1 MFSFSNI
8 SVHFTG
14 EYLFHDISFLINRRD
29 RIGLVGKNGVGKST
43 LLKIMHGSLKPEKGE
58 IAIPSGA
65 SVGYLPQILNPSTD
79 KTIIKEALEAFKAVL
94 KLKDKLDELSLQ
106 LQHSDDYES
115 GAYLEIV
122 QRFNDLNEKIQYA
135 GGQNIEAETEKVL
148 AGLGFKRS
156 DFNRNMGEFSHGW
169 QMRVE
174 IAKILLSHPDLI
186 LLDEPTNHLDIE
198 SIQWLE
204 EFLKN
209 YPGAVV
215 IVSHDRA
222 MLDNITN
229 RTLEITKG
237 QLYDYK
243 ASYSDYLKMREE
255 RLDQQIAEY
264 NNQQQEIRQIE
275 RFIERFRY
283 KNTKAKQVQSRI
295 KMLEKMD
302 KVEIDDIEQSRI
314 HFAFPSAQAS
324 GKVVVEGHNVSKNYG
339 PNQVLEKVDF
349 VALRG
354 EKIAF
359 VGKNGEGKSTFSKI
373 ITGHLDYEGELKL
386 GHNVQIGYY
395 AQNQGEFLD
404 QNKTVYDTIDDIA
417 SGDIRT
423 RIRAILGGF
432 LFDEDDI
439 DKKVFVLSGGEK
451 SRLSLAKLLL
461 TPVNLLVLD
470 EPTNHLDMSSKD
482 VLKNALLQYNGTL
495 IIVSHDRD
503 FLQGLTSK
511 VYEFRNRKIKEH
523 LGDISEFIR
532 SRKLRNLDE
541 LNKGG
546 KSAETRQDQKS
557 GGQLKWEKKKELEK
571 QLRKIQKSVAGS
583 EARIDELENAIAGK
597 DELLANP
604 EKNIDMLASGDTFF
618 KEYNELKKAH
628 DLEMEKWERQQSELE
643 KLQQELNRSIS

>member
-14 EYLFHDISFLINRRD
+14 EYLFHNISFLINRRD

-43 LLKIMHGSLKPEKGE
+43 LLKIMHGSLKPEQGE

-79 KTIIKEALEAFKAVL
+79 KSIIKEALEAFKGVL
-94 KLKDKLDELSLQ
+94 KLKDKLSELSVQ

-148 AGLGFKRS
+148 AGLGFRRS

-174 IAKILLSHPDLI
+174 IAKILLSRPDLI

-229 RTLEITKG
+229 RTLEISKG

-314 HFAFPSAQAS
+314 HFSFPTARAS
-324 GKVVVEGHNVSKNYG
+324 GKIVVEGHNVSKSYG
-339 PNQVLEKVDF
+339 SNMVLEKVDF

-417 SGDIRT
+417 TGDIRT

-439 DKKVFVLSGGEK
+439 DKKVSVLSGGEK

-511 VYEFRNRKIKEH
+511 VYEFKNKKIKEH
-523 LGDISEFIR
+523 LGDINEFIR
-532 SRKLRNLDE
+532 SRKLRNLNE
-541 LNKGG
+541 LNTGG
-546 KSAETRQDQKS
+546 KSAENRQDQKS

-583 EARIDELENAIAGK
+583 EARIDELENAIAEK

-604 EKNIDMLASGDTFF
+604 EKNKDMLSSGDAFF
-618 KEYNELKKAH
+618 KKYNELKKAH

-643 KLQQELNRSIS
+643 KLQQELTFNI

>member
-14 EYLFHDISFLINRRD
+14 EYLFHNISFLINRRD

-43 LLKIMHGSLKPEKGE
+43 LLKIMHGSLKPEQGE

-79 KTIIKEALEAFKAVL
+79 KTVIKEALEAFKGVL
-94 KLKDKLDELSLQ
+94 KLKDKLGELSVQ

-148 AGLGFKRS
+148 GGLGFRRK
-156 DFNRNMGEFSHGW
+156 DFSRNMGEFSHGW

-174 IAKILLSHPDLI
+174 IAKILLSRPDLI

-229 RTLEITKG
+229 RTLEISKG

-314 HFAFPSAQAS
+314 HFSFPTARGS
-324 GKVVVEGHNVSKNYG
+324 GKIVVEGHNVSKNYG
-339 PNQVLEKVDF
+339 SNKVLEKVDF

-417 SGDIRT
+417 TGDIRT

-439 DKKVFVLSGGEK
+439 DKKVSVLSGGEK

-511 VYEFRNRKIKEH
+511 VYEFKNRKIKEH

-546 KSAETRQDQKS
+546 KSAKKSQDQKS

-583 EARIDELENAIAGK
+583 EARIDELESAITGK

-604 EKNIDMLASGDTFF
+604 EKNKNMLAFGDTFF
-618 KEYNELKKAH
+618 KEYNELKKAL

-643 KLQQELNRSIS
+643 KLQQELKRSIP